1 MIEIQH
7 LSKTYGGQNVVD
19 DVSFTVQQGEV
30 LVLLGT
36 SGSGK
41 TTTLKMI
48 NKLVEKTAG
57 TVFIQGKN
65 TDEYQPHELRR
76 KIGYVIQ
83 SIGLFPHYTIEKNI
97 ATVPELMHW
106 EKSRIDSRVRELLG
120 MIGLSEDVLNR
131 KPHELSG
138 GQQQRVGI
146 ARALAGDPEVI
157 LLDEPFGA
165 LDPITRA
172 ELQKEFKQLK
182 SGLKKAMVLVTHDVL
197 EAVVL
202 ADKIALMDK
211 GKIQQIGSPK
221 DLIFHP
227 ANDFVRQFFAQSKL
241 QLELQVITLAD
252 IMPFTIK
259 QIKQD
264 ASLSLADY
272 MKVNENPEIIKL
284 YFENREKIVEAY
296 GAG

>member
-7 LSKTYGGQNVVD
+7 LSKTYGDQKVVD

-83 SIGLFPHYTIEKNI
+83 SIGLFPHYTIGKNI
-97 ATVPELMHW
+97 ATVPELMQW

-131 KPHELSG
+131 KPYELSG

-172 ELQKEFKQLK
+172 ELQKEFKQLN

-197 EAVVL
+197 EAVAL
-202 ADKIALMDK
+202 ADKIVLMDK

-252 IMPFTIK
+252 IMPFTTK
-259 QIKQD
+259 EIKQD

-272 MKVNENPEIIKL
+272 MKVNENPEIVKI